1 MRIRGKV
8 SAAEAGIRGLLLLK
22 GGVDSVGEGGHPL
35 GHHGLLM
42 KVRRHLGAD
51 SALDV
56 VQPGDGFHLSRG
68 EIENLKAVQSAG
80 GGSYCRQG
88 GGLGWR

>member
-1 MRIRGKV
+1 
-8 SAAEAGIRGLLLLK
+8 
-22 GGVDSVGEGGHPL
+22 
-35 GHHGLLM
+35 M

-56 VQPGDGFHLSRG
+56 VQPGDGVHLSRG

-80 GGSYCRQG
+80 VGSYCRQG